1 MLLAGAA
8 AAADV
13 IEGASLLSVLNGTG
27 TAVNARR
34 ARRAALTKFGFLAVA
49 LGYVG
54 WRIRVDHV
62 GDDGAAEWVYRL
74 VPVRWS
80 YTDPP
85 GYADPELLGVW
96 PD

>member
-1 MLLAGAA
+1 VTALFLERIRQRHNDSGLVVLLAGAA

-13 IEGASLLSVLNGTG
+13 IEGVSLLSVLNGTG

-54 WRIRVDHV
+54 WRSIGVTTRS
-62 GDDGAAEWVYRL
+62 
-74 VPVRWS
+74 VPVLTMCRAVQHE
-80 YTDPP
+80 TQ
-85 GYADPELLGVW
+85 
-96 PD
+96 